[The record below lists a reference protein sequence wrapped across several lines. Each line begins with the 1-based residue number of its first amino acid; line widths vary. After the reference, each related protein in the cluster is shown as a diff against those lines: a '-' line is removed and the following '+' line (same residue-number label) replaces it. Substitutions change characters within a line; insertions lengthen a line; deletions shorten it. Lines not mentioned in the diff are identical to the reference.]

1 VTAAPLELAV
11 VEHEDELA
19 ALAGWDD
26 LVRGAPRPSPF
37 LLHGWVVE
45 WWRHLA
51 AGRSLAVGVARR
63 DGVLVGVLPLC
74 VRRRLGVRV
83 GEFLGGH
90 ESALADLLLA
100 AGEPPSTAAD
110 LLTATRRHVDVIDL
124 FGLPG
129 ESRLAAAAPS
139 GSLRLIERVSAPYL
153 TMPEGFEAVYR
164 ERTSSKTRNTHKRRR
179 RQLDELGDVRFR
191 VVRDPAEL
199 PAALAEAQRL
209 HALRWQGRPDQSE
222 FVTPAGR
229 EFHRAALERLAPLD
243 VIRIVLCELDGVP
256 IAHHYYFALDGRM
269 VVHCLAF
276 DPAYGNA
283 SVGLLTNLETLRA
296 AGDEG
301 LTAVEFLGGDERYKH
316 ELADGVAPLY
326 QAIGLARGPGGHAV
340 AGSRRA
346 AIDLRV
352 RLRESPTARR
362 IYERVAR

>member
-1 VTAAPLELAV
+1 
-11 VEHEDELA
+11 
-19 ALAGWDD
+19 
-26 LVRGAPRPSPF
+26 
-37 LLHGWVVE
+37 
-45 WWRHLA
+45 
-51 AGRSLAVGVARR
+51 
-63 DGVLVGVLPLC
+63 
-74 VRRRLGVRV
+74 
-83 GEFLGGH
+83 
-90 ESALADLLLA
+90 
-100 AGEPPSTAAD
+100 
-110 LLTATRRHVDVIDL
+110 
-124 FGLPG
+124 
-129 ESRLAAAAPS
+129 
-139 GSLRLIERVSAPYL
+139 
-153 TMPEGFEAVYR
+153 MPEGFEAVYR

-296 AGDEG
+296 ASDEG